1 MGDAQRGEMGGKVAV
16 RFYEGI
22 FRAAPHVD
30 IGKIL
35 CLAGQ
40 RKQVVLCALQ
50 FSGTFQIKAE
60 NGTPFVEI
68 IGAVFSRNIQ
78 GAGKGCA
85 KPVFFGVSQ

>member
-22 FRAAPHVD
+22 LRAAPHVD

-50 FSGTFQIKAE
+50 FGGAFQIKAE
-60 NGTPFVEI
+60 NGTRFFRVISREPERD
-68 IGAVFSRNIQ
+68 AQNPYFS
-78 GAGKGCA
+78 G
-85 KPVFFGVSQ
+85 